1 MSNESAGRKGS
12 VSSMLR
18 LRDLVLLIVI
28 YSSLGLGILF
38 PKTGRIFQPFPLYCM
53 MSLLFL
59 SFLSIKISQIADTL
73 RRSALLI
80 GGFLL
85 IRMVLFPLAIALVFR
100 IIWPAYSLSAL
111 LLSGISTGV
120 VAPFISTLLQAN
132 TPLVLVV
139 VVISSVLVPFTLP
152 PLVDLLFSQSME
164 ISLLSMMRLLFI
176 VIFIPVIAAETLK
189 KTSRSFTIKLI
200 QNQYVISLFLFTI
213 TNLGIFSRYSEF
225 FYQQPMSIF
234 AASGAACLLAGIYL
248 VAGLLIA
255 WGKSVEDQVATVI
268 CLGIMNNVL
277 VLVFSSQFFTPLEPT
292 VAAMYMIPFF
302 GLILPLRAYREWK
315 TKG

>member
-1 MSNESAGRKGS
+1 
-12 VSSMLR
+12 MLR

-28 YSSLGLGILF
+28 YSSLGAGILF
-38 PKTGRIFQPFPLYCM
+38 PKTGRIFQSFPLYCM

-59 SFLSIKISQIADTL
+59 SFLSIKISQITDTL

-85 IRMVLFPLAIALVFR
+85 IRMVLFPAAVALLFR

-164 ISLLSMMRLLFI
+164 ISLLSMMRLLF
-176 VIFIPVIAAETLK
+176 VVVFIPIVAAEILK
-189 KTSRSFTIKLI
+189 KASRSFTDKLI
-200 QNQYVISLFLFTI
+200 QNQYLISLFLFTI

-225 FYQQPMSIF
+225 FYQQPISII
-234 AASGAACLLAGIYL
+234 AATGAACLLAGIYL
-248 VAGLLIA
+248 AAGILIA
-255 WGKSVEDQVATVI
+255 WGRNAEDQVATVI

-292 VAAMYMIPFF
+292 VAAMYLIPFF
-302 GLILPLRAYREWK
+302 GLILPLRAYRGWK
-315 TKG
+315 TKPRLNGRNKCSCP